1 MALMYIYRHTLFED
15 NKDATDRRGG
25 MAEKREVI

>member
-1 MALMYIYRHTLFED
+1 MALMYTYRHFLFEES
-15 NKDATDRRGG
+15 KDVTDRRGG